1 VALGVATCVGATI
14 ARGASAQTASATEGA
29 QDFLFPIGARSVA
42 MGQAVVA
49 AAVGSD
55 AVWWNPALIA
65 RGPREV
71 ALHITQT
78 ISTQTGTDAAGVV
91 VYPVSRVGA
100 IALSVRYLNYG
111 EQESEDSIS
120 HQVTGTFAQTSTIAA
135 ATFAAPFGERLA
147 FGLTAKLLRIAFPCT
162 GACNT
167 AAASPETG
175 ALDLGAQYIAG
186 RDSLITI
193 GAALRNVGFKLQ
205 INDAPQADA
214 LPNRADFGI
223 AIAPKFA
230 SMPPDVRVR
239 AAADVVA
246 RVVGGGSPGY
256 RLGGEVSYRERYHAR
271 AGYVVRGPTGSGGF
285 TFGLGLS
292 TGKLHIDFARML
304 DDIQQQAGVTPTF
317 LSLRYLF

>member
-1 VALGVATCVGATI
+1 MS
-14 ARGASAQTASATEGA
+14 REASAQTSSATEGA
-29 QDFLFPIGARSVA
+29 PDFLFPIGARSIA

-49 AAVGSD
+49 SALGSD

-65 RGPREV
+65 RGPREI

-78 ISTQTGTDAAGVV
+78 LSTQTGTDAAGVV

-135 ATFAAPFGERLA
+135 ATFAAPFGDRLA
-147 FGLTAKLLRIAFPCT
+147 FGLTAKLLRIAFSCT

-167 AAASPETG
+167 AGSSPETG
-175 ALDLGAQYIAG
+175 ALDVGAQYIVG
-186 RDSLITI
+186 RDSLFTL

-214 LPNRADFGI
+214 LPNRADVGI

-230 SMPPDVRVR
+230 SMSPDVRVR
-239 AAADVVA
+239 AAADVVS

-256 RLGGEVSYRERYHAR
+256 RLGGEISYLERYHAR
-271 AGYVVRGPTGSGGF
+271 AGYVVRGPTGGGGF

-292 TGKLHIDFARML
+292 TGKLRIDFARML